1 MTSISRFIFGDILIM
16 EHWFGVPARISRG
29 QILIVFILE
38 RLRNYVE
45 SSRGNVNEETFD
57 NRAQENDRTE

>member
-1 MTSISRFIFGDILIM
+1 M

-57 NRAQENDRTE
+57 NRAQGNDGTE